1 MASGYTVSG
10 LTTYVDVNKDVLIKD
25 VVLGGVYGDTIAN
38 LTKQLGV
45 KTKERLNYL
54 DVDPVLQSGTGCGF
68 DANGKTDFSER
79 ELVTAA
85 FKVNDQWC
93 PDNLLSKFAEYLVR
107 YGANANA
114 SDMPFEKEILDEI
127 IKGINKKMEKQVW
140 LGDKSASGSTD
151 LIDGFVTLAENAD
164 SAATK
169 SVSIATGTSVYAAI
183 KSVIMQI
190 PEEILDEST
199 VFVAPA
205 IYRAFV
211 QELVEKNWYHY
222 ESGEIENSDL
232 IFPGTNIKV
241 HKTYGLT
248 GDKRH
253 IYASTYKNMV
263 YGADLMNDKEEARL
277 WFSDDD
283 DLFKL
288 KIKWNAGVMT
298 YYPDMV
304 VLGTAAADLV

>member
-10 LTTYVDVNKDVLIKD
+10 LTTYVENNKDVLIKD
-25 VVLGGVYGDTIAN
+25 IVLGGVYGDTIAN
-38 LTKQLGV
+38 LAKQLGV

-54 DVDPVLQSGTGCGF
+54 NVDPVLQDGTGCGF
-68 DANGKTDFSER
+68 SANGKTEFTER
-79 ELVTAA
+79 DLETAP
-85 FKVNDQWC
+85 FKVNDEWC
-93 PDNLLSKFAEYLVR
+93 PDDLLSKFAEYMVR
-107 YGANANA
+107 FGANANA
-114 SDMPFEKEILDEI
+114 ENMPFEKEIMDEI
-127 IKGINKKMEKQVW
+127 IKGINTKMEKQVW
-140 LGDKSASGSTD
+140 LGNKSASASTD
-151 LIDGFVTLAENAD
+151 LIDGFVTLAAGAD
-164 SAATK
+164 SASTV

-183 KSVIMQI
+183 KAVIMQI
-190 PEEILDEST
+190 PEQILDDAT
-199 VFVAPA
+199 VFVSPA

-222 ESGEIENSDL
+222 ESGEIENADL

-241 HKTYGLT
+241 HKTIGLT
-248 GDKRH
+248 GDKTH
-253 IYASTYKNMV
+253 IYASAYKNMV

-304 VLGTAAADLV
+304 VLGTASADLV

>member
-25 VVLGGVYGDTIAN
+25 IVLGGVYGDTIAN

-68 DANGKTDFSER
+68 SANGKTEFTER
-79 ELVTAA
+79 DLETAA

-114 SDMPFEKEILDEI
+114 ADMPFEKEIMDEI

-140 LGDKSASGSTD
+140 VGDKAASGSTD
-151 LIDGFVTLAENAD
+151 LIDGFLTLAANAD
-164 SAATK
+164 SASTI
-169 SVSIATGTSVYAAI
+169 SVSIPTGTSVYAAI

-190 PEEILDEST
+190 PEEILDDAT

-248 GDKRH
+248 GDKTH